1 MGRTETKRGKSRR
14 GGGTSHNL
22 AFATAGA
29 EFSDDLAAAKSCD
42 HRSEPRANSGG
53 RTLTKVATM
62 TSQHVK
68 YPAWQ
73 GEFEAAIAEGD
84 PKTLRQRVDA
94 AESAIFVRLQ
104 SVMGDEER
112 QALHEATQRLRV
124 IQKDKL
130 GYPDWNKR

>member
-1 MGRTETKRGKSRR
+1 
-14 GGGTSHNL
+14 
-22 AFATAGA
+22 
-29 EFSDDLAAAKSCD
+29 
-42 HRSEPRANSGG
+42 
-53 RTLTKVATM
+53 M

-73 GEFEAAIAEGD
+73 REFEAAIAEDD

-104 SVMGDEER
+104 NVVGDEEG

>member
-1 MGRTETKRGKSRR
+1 MTK
-14 GGGTSHNL
+14 
-22 AFATAGA
+22 
-29 EFSDDLAAAKSCD
+29 E
-42 HRSEPRANSGG
+42 E
-53 RTLTKVATM
+53 TM
-62 TSQHVK
+62 TSQQVK

-73 GEFEAAIAEGD
+73 HEFEAAISEGD

-104 SVMGDEER
+104 NVVGDEER
-112 QALHEATQRLRV
+112 RAIYEATQRLRA